1 MKFVKCIGNT
11 GGTYLTINKIYQV
24 KRQVISDGHTYIEI
38 ETDKGAEIYYNI
50 DLSPGTIFIDIQK
63 DREDKINQ
71 ILDVNKLKEI

>member
-24 KRQVISDGHTYIEI
+24 KRQVISDGNTYIEI
-38 ETDKGAEIYYNI
+38 VTDKGFELYYNI
-50 DLSPGTIFIDIQK
+50 DSPGTIFIDIQQ
-63 DREDKINQ
+63 DREDKLNQ

>member
-1 MKFVKCIGNT
+1 MKFVKCISNT

-50 DLSPGTIFIDIQK
+50 DLSQGTIFIDIQQE
-63 DREDKINQ
+63 RE
-71 ILDVNKLKEI
+71 NKLNQLGI